1 MPSETIH
8 INKINGGMITL
19 NIDSEDSIMNIK
31 AALQDKIGIP
41 SNNIV
46 LIFNGEILKSDTI
59 LSEVR
64 DSYPDNPL
72 DLEIRL
78 RNYTKGGGSIRNERL
93 KKERRKVAENLR
105 KENQDGNIIF

>member
-1 MPSETIH
+1 M
-8 INKINGGMITL
+8 
-19 NIDSEDSIMNIK
+19 DIK
-31 AALQDKIGIP
+31 MALQDKIGIP

-46 LIFNGEILKSDTI
+46 LAFNGKKLENDTI

-64 DSYPDNPL
+64 ESYPDNPL

-78 RNYTKGGGSIRNERL
+78 LNFTEGGGSIRNERL

-105 KENQDGNIIF
+105 KENQDGNINHLKLNYITSL